1 MAITV
6 LNSPRAVISGSGFS
20 VPPNVVTNDD
30 LSEFMDTDHD
40 WIVERTGISER
51 RWAAPELSASELALP
66 ACKAALNR
74 SGILAA
80 DLDGIIVATVTPD
93 YIFPSTAAVIQG
105 KLGAKGG
112 LAFDVNAVCSGFVY
126 ALSVAA
132 SLMAGGAFK
141 HVLVVGVDLYS
152 RIIDKSD
159 RSTAI
164 LFGDGAGAIVLSRED
179 QIKNGAGRGVHSYS
193 LGCDGSLGD
202 LLCVKSGTAKEP
214 TAESLGTSIHALQMN
229 GKEIFKLA
237 VRAGVEGG
245 KELCS
250 AIGISPP
257 EIDYLMFHQANQRI
271 LSSVGKQL
279 GLKDE
284 QVLSN
289 VAKYG
294 NTSAASIPILL
305 AESAEQGILQPGQ
318 LLLLS
323 AFGGGVTW
331 GGALV
336 RY

>member
-6 LNSPRAVISGSGFS
+6 LNSPRAIITGSGFS
-20 VPPNVVTNDD
+20 VPPQVITNND
-30 LSEFMDTDHD
+30 LSKFMDTNHD

-51 RWAAPELSASELALP
+51 RWADAGSSASELALP
-66 ACKAALNR
+66 ACKAALDR
-74 SGILAA
+74 AGILPSE
-80 DLDGIIVATVTPD
+80 LDGVIVATVTPD
-93 YIFPSTAAVIQG
+93 YVFPSTAAVIQG

-112 LAFDVNAVCSGFVY
+112 LAFDINAVCSGFVY
-126 ALSVAA
+126 SLGVAS
-132 SLMAGGAFK
+132 SLMAGGAHK
-141 HVLVVGVDLYS
+141 HLLVVGVDLYS
-152 RIIDKSD
+152 RIIDKGD

-179 QIKNGAGRGVHSYS
+179 QVKNGEGRGVLSYS
-193 LGCDGSLGD
+193 LGADGSLGD
-202 LLCVKSGTAKEP
+202 LLCVKKGTAREP
-214 TAESLGTSIHALQMN
+214 TSATLGAPEHALQMN

-237 VRAGVEGG
+237 VRAGVDSG
-245 KELCS
+245 KELCA
-250 AIGISPP
+250 AIGITPP

-279 GLKDE
+279 ALRDE

-305 AESAEQGILQPGQ
+305 AESVEKGVVKPGQ

-331 GGALV
+331 GGAMV

>member
-1 MAITV
+1 MAITI
-6 LNSPRAVISGSGFS
+6 LNSPRAIISGSGLS
-20 VPPNVVTNDD
+20 VPSQVVTNDD
-30 LSEFMDTDHD
+30 LSKLMDTNHE

-51 RWAAPELSASELALP
+51 RWAGPGSSASELALP
-66 ACKAALNR
+66 ACKAALDR
-74 SGILAA
+74 AGILPS
-80 DLDGIIVATVTPD
+80 DLDGVIVATVTPD
-93 YIFPSTAAVIQG
+93 YVFPSTAAIIQG

-112 LAFDVNAVCSGFVY
+112 LAFDINAVCSGFVY
-126 ALSVAA
+126 SLAVAS
-132 SLMAGGAFK
+132 SLIAGGAFK
-141 HVLVVGVDLYS
+141 HLLVVGVDLYS
-152 RIIDKSD
+152 RIIDKTD

-179 QIKNGAGRGVHSYS
+179 QVRDSEGRGVLCYS
-193 LGCDGSLGD
+193 LGADGSLGD
-202 LLCVKSGTAKEP
+202 LLCVKRGTAKEP
-214 TAESLGTSIHALQMN
+214 TSESLGASEHALKMN

-237 VRAGVEGG
+237 VRAGVESG

-250 AIGISPP
+250 AIGITPP

-279 GLKDE
+279 ALRDE

-289 VAKYG
+289 VARYG
-294 NTSAASIPILL
+294 NTSAASIPILF
-305 AESAEQGILQPGQ
+305 AESVEREVIKPGQ

-331 GGALV
+331 GGAMV